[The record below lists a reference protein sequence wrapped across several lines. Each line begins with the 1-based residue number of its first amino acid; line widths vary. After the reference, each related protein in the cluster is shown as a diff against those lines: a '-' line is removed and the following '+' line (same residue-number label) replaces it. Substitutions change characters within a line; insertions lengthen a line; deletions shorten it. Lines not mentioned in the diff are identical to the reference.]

1 MRMLIRFGKNPRLRF
16 ISHLDLQRFLHMALN
31 RTGLP
36 IKYSEGFN
44 PHPLMA
50 FGSALA
56 LGWTSEYE
64 ILDVRLSQPMGR
76 RRCEEGMRLA
86 LPVDLPVLELKLV
99 DDRYPSAMSQVRASD
114 YEVRI
119 EGNDAEKIKAQIAA
133 FMDKDEVLAMKKTK
147 SGMNETNIRPL
158 VISLEATDYGFDA
171 RLMLTEKDSLKAD
184 LLARTLTEM
193 AGIEDVEG
201 LEMRVHR
208 TCLLGLDK
216 NGGYKPLMEL

>member
-36 IKYSEGFN
+36 ILYSQGFN
-44 PHPLMA
+44 PHPMMA

-76 RRCEEGMRLA
+76 RRCEEGMRAA
-86 LPVDLPVLELKLV
+86 LPEDLPVLELKLV
-99 DDRYPSAMSQVRASD
+99 DDRYPSAMSQVFASD
-114 YEVRI
+114 YEVRLSG
-119 EGNDAEKIKAQIAA
+119 ENAKKVLAQIPA
-133 FMDKDEVLAMKKTK
+133 FMERDAVLALKKTK
-147 SGMNETNIRPL
+147 SGMKETNIRPL
-158 VISLEATDYGFDA
+158 VLSLDRTDCGFAA

-184 LLARTLTEM
+184 LLARTLAEM
-193 AGIEDVEG
+193 AGIVEMEGVDV
-201 LEMRVHR
+201 RVHR
-208 TCLLGLDK
+208 KCLLGKDK
-216 NGGYKPLMEL
+216 NGALKPLMEL

>member
-64 ILDVRLSQPMGR
+64 LLDVRLSAPMGR
-76 RRCEEGMRLA
+76 KRCEEAMRFA
-86 LPVDLPVLELKLV
+86 LPEDLPVLEVKLLE
-99 DDRYPSAMSQVRASD
+99 DRDPSIMQLVYASD
-114 YEVRI
+114 YHITLSGENAQAVK
-119 EGNDAEKIKAQIAA
+119 DQVASFLAEE
-133 FMDKDEVLAMKKTK
+133 EVLAMKKTK
-147 SGMNETNIRPL
+147 SGEKEINIRPL
-158 VISLEATDYGFDA
+158 ALNVEVCGDGLNA
-171 RLMLTEKDSLKAD
+171 RLMLTEKDALKAD
-184 LLARTLTEM
+184 LLVRTLAER
-193 AGIEDVEG
+193 AGVEAP
-201 LEMRVHR
+201 EMRIHR
-208 TCLLGLDK
+208 VCLLAKDK
-216 NGGYKPLMEL
+216 EGELKPLMEL